1 MSSIMARD
9 TTSKLK
15 GNITEFISL
24 NEKFWPENLA
34 LRSSG
39 CAAP

>member
-34 LRSSG
+34 LMSSE